1 MCSEKGAVR
10 LGLCQPALPLVPDP
24 RSVGC
29 SPPATPKS
37 GQCARFA
44 STVTDGAAPASVCPT
59 HQADGTSQA
68 PPWAPDASREDAVQS
83 GALPPPSTAG
93 TGAPLP
99 AGLTRPV
106 LPPGVHPPPQPA
118 FLGRRIMLSE
128 QRLRLRL
135 RQRLRLWLQLGR
147 ELEAWGR
154 RVAAAGGRRVEAV
167 VQQPVHGGRGAL
179 GGSRGLQGRALVLRA
194 AVAHAR
200 DRRGGARAPAQAAS
214 LEVTV
219 GRPPAF
225 RSILGLALRQ
235 PRRRGR
241 GLAAGALLPS
251 SRRRPHVFGELGP
264 ARRACCSRPR
274 RVGIARRCGNL
285 RGPRPGSPPP
295 PHPKAEPLQLRLPR
309 LPDLSPPLSMPSP
322 TRHRHR
328 RVSTCGMKFSGFA
341 KRR

>member
-1 MCSEKGAVR
+1 MSDRPTRRIGLVR
-10 LGLCQPALPLVPDP
+10 RHRGPPP
-24 RSVGC
+24 R
-29 SPPATPKS
+29 
-37 GQCARFA
+37 
-44 STVTDGAAPASVCPT
+44 
-59 HQADGTSQA
+59 
-68 PPWAPDASREDAVQS
+68 APDASREDAVQS
-83 GALPPPSTAG
+83 GTLPPPSTAG
-93 TGAPLP
+93 TGVSLP

-118 FLGRRIMLSE
+118 FLGRRIMLGE
-128 QRLRLRL
+128 QRLR
-135 RQRLRLWLQLGR
+135 LQLGR

-179 GGSRGLQGRALVLRA
+179 GGPRGLQGRALVLRA

-219 GRPPAF
+219 GRPPVF
-225 RSILGLALRQ
+225 RSTLRLALPQ

-241 GLAAGALLPS
+241 GLAARALLPS

-264 ARRACCSRPR
+264 ARRACCSRPQ

-295 PHPKAEPLQLRLPR
+295 PHPKAEPLQMRLPR